1 MREWQI
7 GDPVDS
13 TTDGW
18 MDAQNWGHGQDEEE
32 KPSPDNGSKPKT
44 DEYSQKAWKLYNEY
58 REEEA
63 LKYINMSLARDK
75 NNANNLNRKAI
86 ILEALKRY
94 AESEECYSRSIDL
107 EYVDLVCD
115 NRARMLYDWAFQTIE
130 DAKKSRNA
138 LDMLEDAMNI
148 CIRAVESLPGEKSEE
163 DVVKYLKLYESINF
177 YMNYERTYARNIE
190 TLKKYS
196 KDELFTITGRNFQE
210 HVALYPGMPL
220 KLVRE
225 VDNKFDSDAIAVYA
239 GERKVG
245 YVANS
250 DHTRFEMTSKASE
263 LKDGFTENA
272 EYVCYLERYAQIQF
286 TIGRIIR

>member
-1 MREWQI
+1 
-7 GDPVDS
+7 
-13 TTDGW
+13 
-18 MDAQNWGHGQDEEE
+18 MDAQNWGHGQDEKE
-32 KPSPDNGSKPKT
+32 KPSQGNGSKPQT
-44 DEYSQKAWKLYNEY
+44 DKYSNKAWELYNEY

-63 LKYINMSLARDK
+63 LRYINMSLDRDK
-75 NNANNLNRKAI
+75 NNAKNLNRKAI

-115 NRARMLYDWAFQTIE
+115 NRARMLYDWASQTIE
-130 DAKKSRNA
+130 DAKKSQNA
-138 LDMLEDAMNI
+138 LDILEEAMNI

-190 TLKKYS
+190 TLKKYP
-196 KDELFTITGRNFQE
+196 KEDLFTITGKNFQE

-225 VDNKFDSDAIAVYA
+225 EANKFDSDAIAVYA
-239 GERKVG
+239 GEKKIG

-250 DHTRFEMTSKASE
+250 DHTRFEMTSKASA
-263 LKDGFTENA
+263 LKEEFTDKA
-272 EYVCYLERYAQIQF
+272 EYVCYLERYARIQF
-286 TIGRIIR
+286 TIGRILR